1 VKEHLAPFLP
11 SPHVAVDP
19 TAETQSPTSPA
30 CRLHDPPH
38 TIGRLGAWHGN
49 FGVLLRAYAY
59 ILSLGGDGLRSMSG
73 AAVLNAN
80 YVRARLKDAYDL
92 AHEERT
98 CMHEALFS
106 AKRQKA
112 QGVKALDVAKRLI
125 DYGYHPPTMYF
136 PLVVEEALLV
146 EPTESESKETLDAF
160 CDAMLAIAKEAE
172 TDPDLV
178 RGAPHTAPLRR
189 LDEAT
194 AARKPKLRW

>member
-1 VKEHLAPFLP
+1 M
-11 SPHVAVDP
+11 
-19 TAETQSPTSPA
+19 
-30 CRLHDPPH
+30 
-38 TIGRLGAWHGN
+38 GAFHGN

-59 ILSLGGDGLRSMSG
+59 ILSLGAEGLRSMSE
-73 AAVLNAN
+73 AAVVNAN
-80 YVRARLKDAYDL
+80 YIRARLGGAYDL

-112 QGVKALDVAKRLI
+112 HGVKALDIAKRLI

-146 EPTESESKETLDAF
+146 EPTESESKETIDGF
-160 CDAMLAIAKEAE
+160 CEAMLAIAGEVE
-172 TDPDLV
+172 TVPEMV
-178 RGAPHTAPLRR
+178 RGAPHSAPLRR

-194 AARKPKLRW
+194 AARKPTLRW